1 MVKDMEGE
9 ENMENM
15 EGEWSVWVRGL
26 ALRGNASIW
35 RTLDVSVC
43 LENVGRLLFGNPF
56 NKMEENVWAQGIV
69 WWRGKNAT

>member
-15 EGEWSVWVRGL
+15 EGGWSVRVRGF

-35 RTLDVSVC
+35 RTWDVSVC
-43 LENVGRLLFGNPF
+43 LENVRRLLFGNPF
-56 NKMEENVWAQGIV
+56 NKMEENVSAQGIV
-69 WWRGKNAT
+69 WWRGRNAT

>member
-1 MVKDMEGE
+1 MVKNMEWE

-15 EGEWSVWVRGL
+15 EGEWSVWVRGF

-35 RTLDVSVC
+35 RTWDVFVS
-43 LENVGRLLFGNPF
+43 LENVRWLLFGNPF
-56 NKMEENVWAQGIV
+56 NKMEENVSAQGIV